1 MDNSENKENKG
12 DAFIAEGSE
21 VTCFLFEW
29 FEVVVQSL
37 IFVVFMLT
45 FFFRLF
51 TVQGSSMLNT
61 LHNGDK
67 LFVWRYDYKPT
78 NGDIVVI
85 KKFGDLPESIV
96 KRVIATENQ
105 SLYINFDDSSVYVD
119 GKKISEPYIKEPYFS
134 GGSLEIPEKI
144 PEGYCFVMGDNRN
157 NSTDSRELGIIKNE
171 SVLGK
176 AVGIYFPFHRIRSL
190 PTAVQ
195 NSSNSNTSTVASDNG

>member
-1 MDNSENKENKG
+1 MDNSENKENKE
-12 DAFIAEGSE
+12 DTFISEGSE

-67 LFVWRYDYKPT
+67 LFVWKYDYKPT

-85 KKFGDLPESIV
+85 KKFGNLSESIV
-96 KRVIATENQ
+96 KRIIATEKQ
-105 SLYINFDDSSVYVD
+105 SLYVNLGDSSVYVD
-119 GKKISEPYIKEPYFS
+119 GEKISEPYIKEPYFS

-171 SVLGK
+171 LVLGK